1 MSNSGFK
8 QPHHVGTL
16 SPEMALLG
24 LLFGKPGHGYDLH
37 RTVIADLGEVWH
49 LSQSQAYAILKRL
62 EAQGDIAAKE
72 IQQAKRP
79 ARQLLR
85 MTAQGRRRF
94 LKWLATPN
102 GGSTRSIRMEFVTR
116 LYFLQAL
123 MPDRVDSAITQQT
136 GEAALHLERLRG
148 ARAALA
154 SKQVYSRM
162 SLDLR
167 IRQLEVVLGWLA
179 DCRTSLLLNPNPKQK
194 ET

>member
-1 MSNSGFK
+1 
-8 QPHHVGTL
+8 
-16 SPEMALLG
+16 MALLG
-24 LLFGKPGHGYDLH
+24 LLYGKPGHGYDLH

-62 EAQGDIAAKE
+62 ESQGDIAAKE

-85 MTAQGRRRF
+85 MTAQGRKRF

-102 GGSTRSIRMEFVTR
+102 GGSTRAIRMEFVTR

-123 MPDRVDSAITQQT
+123 MPARVNSAIEQQT
-136 GEAALHLERLRG
+136 SEATLHLDRLKR
-148 ARAALA
+148 ARAELA
-154 SKQVYSRM
+154 GEQVYSRM

-167 IRQLEVVLGWLA
+167 IRQLEVALAWLD
-179 DCRTSLLLNPNPKQK
+179 DCRTGLLM

>member
-1 MSNSGFK
+1 
-8 QPHHVGTL
+8 
-16 SPEMALLG
+16 MALLG
-24 LLFGKPGHGYDLH
+24 LLYGKPSHGYDLH
-37 RTVIADLGEVWH
+37 RTVLADLGEVWH

-62 EAQGDIAAKE
+62 ESQGDIAARE

-102 GGSTRSIRMEFVTR
+102 GGSTRAIRMEFVTR

-123 MPDRVDSAITQQT
+123 MPDQVSAAIEQQT
-136 GEAALHLERLRG
+136 GEAALHLARLKKACG
-148 ARAALA
+148 ALA
-154 SKQVYSRM
+154 AEQVYSRM

-167 IRQLEVVLGWLA
+167 IRQLEVVLEWLA
-179 DCRTSLLLNPNPKQK
+179 DMTC
-194 ET
+194 

>member
-1 MSNSGFK
+1 
-8 QPHHVGTL
+8 
-16 SPEMALLG
+16 MALLG
-24 LLFGKPGHGYDLH
+24 LLYGKPGHGYDLH
-37 RTVIADLGEVWH
+37 RTVLADLGEVWH

-62 EAQGDIAAKE
+62 ESQGDIAAKE

-102 GGSTRSIRMEFVTR
+102 GGSTRAIRMEFVTR
-116 LYFLQAL
+116 LYFLRAL
-123 MPDRVDSAITQQT
+123 MPDRVNSAIDQQM
-136 GEAALHLERLRG
+136 GEAALHLERLRR

-154 SKQVYSRM
+154 TEKVYSRM

-167 IRQLEVVLGWLA
+167 IRQLEVVLEWLA
-179 DCRTSLLLNPNPKQK
+179 DCRTRPLFIPKC
-194 ET
+194 

>member
-1 MSNSGFK
+1 
-8 QPHHVGTL
+8 
-16 SPEMALLG
+16 MALLG
-24 LLFGKPGHGYDLH
+24 LLYGKPGHGYDLH

-62 EAQGDIAAKE
+62 ESQGDIAARE
-72 IQQAKRP
+72 IPQAKRP

-102 GGSTRSIRMEFVTR
+102 GGSTRAIRMEFVTR

-123 MPDRVDSAITQQT
+123 MPDTVNAAIDQQT
-136 GEAALHLERLRG
+136 GEAALHLARLKE

-154 SKQVYSRM
+154 AEQVYSRM

-167 IRQLEVVLGWLA
+167 IRQLDIVLAWLDEA
-179 DCRTSLLLNPNPKQK
+179 KTHFLTS
-194 ET
+194 EYSSRES